1 MITKEEY
8 INYAESGF
16 NIIPLVKDLKINSGS
31 PIDLYSKI
39 KDKQNTFLLESIE
52 GGEKWAQYSIIG
64 LDCMD
69 TIKITGNKIEIK
81 ANKTITSFESKEP
94 LDELNNILT
103 KFKSPNLENMPRFYG
118 GYVGFFAYESAQ

>member
-81 ANKTITSFESKEP
+81 ANKTITCLLYTSDAA
-94 LDELNNILT
+94 DE
-103 KFKSPNLENMPRFYG
+103 
-118 GYVGFFAYESAQ
+118 